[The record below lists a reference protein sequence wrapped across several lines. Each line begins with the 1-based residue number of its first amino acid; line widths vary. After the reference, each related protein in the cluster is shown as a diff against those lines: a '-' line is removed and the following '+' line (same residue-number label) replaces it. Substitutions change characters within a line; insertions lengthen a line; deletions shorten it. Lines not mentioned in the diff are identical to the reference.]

1 MFTNVDVRGVPRGR
15 CGWEHCECDG
25 FTRSCTGAYGGAGGW
40 VQCGWCCYCGHPP
53 VNHSRIERNVFGR
66 QEILP
71 VIWNGAYPQ
80 MLDPPTRSEWKSM
93 LEAAQPT
100 TDEVVLEPEEE
111 VRKTAAPENEMPE
124 VIVLPAEKE
133 RSDQDLGL
141 KRKHCVEDAPNL
153 DTSTLENSDL
163 LRKVENLENEIEEL
177 KKCQNKE
184 GMPSRVVLAFPW
196 YLCKDMCRWHTN
208 CSLQEVPAACWE
220 SPHAQD
226 PDQWFLWYEVSIE
239 VYLKFL

>member
-1 MFTNVDVRGVPRGR
+1 
-15 CGWEHCECDG
+15 
-25 FTRSCTGAYGGAGGW
+25 
-40 VQCGWCCYCGHPP
+40 
-53 VNHSRIERNVFGR
+53 
-66 QEILP
+66 
-71 VIWNGAYPQ
+71 
-80 MLDPPTRSEWKSM
+80 M

-184 GMPSRVVLAFPW
+184 GMPSKGLATLVELEKNVEQLLPQ
-196 YLCKDMCRWHTN
+196 
-208 CSLQEVPAACWE
+208 QESGLEAN
-220 SPHAQD
+220 S
-226 PDQWFLWYEVSIE
+226 F
-239 VYLKFL
+239 